1 MYKTAVCWMI
11 RRNIAALND
20 GRHEPAL
27 TMFAPDAGL
36 SFPGINSWSGQFRT
50 PTTGRDASRSHRG
63 RDETEAFLRRYL
75 DHRIQMSIEDIL
87 NGPPWNTR
95 IALRAHV
102 WAVGPDGGDACGDR
116 AVLMI
121 NARRG
126 KIRRQQ
132 DYEDRERAAAFDAY
146 MDSGGTTRSPR

>member
-36 SFPGINSWSGQFRT
+36 SFP
-50 PTTGRDASRSHRG
+50 
-63 RDETEAFLRRYL
+63 
-75 DHRIQMSIEDIL
+75 
-87 NGPPWNTR
+87 
-95 IALRAHV
+95 
-102 WAVGPDGGDACGDR
+102 
-116 AVLMI
+116 
-121 NARRG
+121 RRG

>member
-27 TMFAPDAGL
+27 TMLAPDAGL
-36 SFPGINSWSGQFRT
+36 SFPGIK
-50 PTTGRDASRSHRG
+50 
-63 RDETEAFLRRYL
+63 
-75 DHRIQMSIEDIL
+75 
-87 NGPPWNTR
+87 
-95 IALRAHV
+95 
-102 WAVGPDGGDACGDR
+102 
-116 AVLMI
+116 
-121 NARRG
+121 G